1 MHMIKTAPLLF
12 SNQPAARADRSGYA
26 MSCDGVPI
34 YYECRGNG
42 PPLLI
47 LNNFF
52 MTASQWE
59 LFTRRIRQAFTVVT
73 YDLRHQGRSG
83 RVTERVALADHVK
96 DLAALVDHLGY
107 QSIFLLGSSVSTL
120 ICRDYAL
127 QRPDRVSKLIMV
139 GPLFNPFGSLYRTL
153 LHRSL
158 LASLEAGGPEAV
170 FDHYY
175 PLLHSARAI
184 ENNRTAGYLALK
196 IRFVENNPRQQ
207 LFQHLHSTL
216 EIEDRSDLLKQL
228 DPPTLLLCGEDDFL
242 TNRDA
247 LETLCRLMPRARYEL
262 IEMAGHHPYVD
273 ATAEFEA
280 RVLAFL
286 RATGEPVS
294 VGSEPSTHAAT
305 AAAQ

>member
-1 MHMIKTAPLLF
+1 MHKIKTAPPLF
-12 SNQPAARADRSGYA
+12 SNQLVSQVDGSGYA
-26 MSCDGVPI
+26 ASCDGVRI
-34 YYECRGNG
+34 YYECRGDG
-42 PPLLI
+42 PPLII

-73 YDLRHQGRSG
+73 YDLRHQGRSD
-83 RVTERVALADHVK
+83 RVTEPTSLADHVK

-107 QSIFLLGSSVSTL
+107 QSIFLLGTCVSTL

-127 QRPDRVSKLIMV
+127 QWPDRVSKLILV
-139 GPLFNPFGSLYRTL
+139 GPMFNPFGCLHRTL

-158 LASLEAGGPEAV
+158 LASLEAGGPEAL

-175 PLLHSARAI
+175 PLLHTARTI

-196 IRFVENNPRQQ
+196 IRFVENNPREQ
-207 LFQHLHSTL
+207 LFKHLHSTL
-216 EIEDRSDLLKQL
+216 KIEDRSDLLEQL

-242 TNRDA
+242 TSRDA
-247 LETLCRLMPRARYEL
+247 LETLCRVMPRARYEL
-262 IEMAGHHPYVD
+262 IEMAGHDPYVE

-286 RATGEPVS
+286 RATGDPANA
-294 VGSEPSTHAAT
+294 GSEPSTHVATT
-305 AAAQ
+305 AAQ